1 MARTTIAR
9 VQASRAGTTVPAAV
23 AADVANGNQ
32 VDWDERTVL
41 FIKNTNAS
49 STARTVTFT
58 PRKLVDGQV
67 GTVRTESI
75 PAGETQLFG
84 AYDFGDY
91 GTPLQFSGDNAELT
105 ILALRA

>member
-1 MARTTIAR
+1 MARTSITR

-32 VDWDERTVL
+32 VDWDERTTL
-41 FIKNTNAS
+41 LIKNTNAS

-58 PRKLVDGQV
+58 PRKTVDGQIGQTRV
-67 GTVRTESI
+67 ESI

-84 AYDFGDY
+84 AFDFTDY
-91 GTPLQFSGDNAELT
+91 GTPLQINGEHAEVT